1 MSECAFGFLDE
12 VFEFAWGVA
21 EELGLAVDVGGGR
34 FQAGFL
40 DEFVHEAEVEGHE
53 GREHLGGLAFPF
65 VHVAVAGVAHRFA

>member
-12 VFEFAWGVA
+12 VLEFAWGVA

-40 DEFVHEAEVEGHE
+40 DEFVHEAEVEGAM
-53 GREHLGGLAFPF
+53 RGGSIWAAWRSHSSMLLWPA
-65 VHVAVAGVAHRFA
+65 